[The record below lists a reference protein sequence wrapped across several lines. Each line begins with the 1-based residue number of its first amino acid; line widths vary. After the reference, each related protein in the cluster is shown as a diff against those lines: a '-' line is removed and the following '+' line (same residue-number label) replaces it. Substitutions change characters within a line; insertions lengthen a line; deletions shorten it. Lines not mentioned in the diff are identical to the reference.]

1 MAPYT
6 DFSDKLWPPSQISVT
21 SLRTSYTKLSDKL
34 WTPTLISVTI
44 VTRILVKVKN
54 EGEYEV
60 FQTFH
65 HVHSYSEVFL
75 HHIYRDKL
83 SLDSPFKGC
92 GVGCLKKCKSVNLL
106 TGFHTQLCLCLKL
119 THNFFK
125 SFKAFLK
132 SGHHFKNSTKFTKE
146 IAAKL
151 LFFQFYFVSAAT
163 LDRIHLFF

>member
-1 MAPYT
+1 MKFFRLFT
-6 DFSDKLWPPSQISVT
+6 MFIVI
-21 SLRTSYTKLSDKL
+21 LRSFY
-34 WTPTLISVTI
+34 I
-44 VTRILVKVKN
+44 
-54 EGEYEV
+54 
-60 FQTFH
+60 
-65 HVHSYSEVFL
+65 
-75 HHIYRDKL
+75 IYRDKL

-151 LFFQFYFVSAAT
+151 LFFQFYFVSAPT

>member
-6 DFSDKLWPPSQISVT
+6 DFSDKLK
-21 SLRTSYTKLSDKL
+21 TSYTKLSDKL
-34 WTPTLISVTI
+34 GTPTLISVTI

-151 LFFQFYFVSAAT
+151 LFFQFYFVSAPT